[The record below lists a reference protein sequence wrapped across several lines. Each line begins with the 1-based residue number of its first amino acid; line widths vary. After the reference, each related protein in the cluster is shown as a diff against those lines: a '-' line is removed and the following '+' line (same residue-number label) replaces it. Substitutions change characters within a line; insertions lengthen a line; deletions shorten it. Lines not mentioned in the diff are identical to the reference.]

1 MDLRLKDALNRLQE
15 SRVESLQLLPL
26 KLELRETKS
35 NLEQRLIEL
44 NTVTSQLSTLLS
56 ENKTLIEAMVASKDE
71 LINRNDQVTVLT
83 KDNIELAG
91 LLQGRL

>member
-26 KLELRETKS
+26 KLELRETKC